1 MPSARVPA
9 GADGRGDGIRYGPSS
24 GRPLRATVGATAA
37 RPGRI
42 GWKSS
47 IIHIVT
53 DLTTAELLS
62 QLADAQARAGAA
74 EARVRELDA
83 ELQRTRAWR
92 QSTLIAVVAV
102 ALLAILMLGVVAFN
116 AVDDQALAV
125 LT

>member
-1 MPSARVPA
+1 M
-9 GADGRGDGIRYGPSS
+9 
-24 GRPLRATVGATAA
+24 AA
-37 RPGRI
+37 RRGRI
-42 GWKSS
+42 AWKSS
-47 IIHIVT
+47 IIRIVS

-116 AVDDQALAV
+116 AVDDQALSA
-125 LT
+125 LTSRAQGIQGFA